1 MSGTQT
7 ASGGDRI
14 QAQCLC
20 GSVRFSA
27 VVDEPETDACHC
39 RMCQRWAAGPFF
51 TVSCGDSVV
60 FESDDDL
67 EVYRSSD
74 WAERGFCRKCGSS
87 LFWKLQG
94 KSDYQVSML
103 SIDGEKNFPFKVEIF
118 IDEKP
123 DNYAFANDTKKMTG
137 AEAMAF
143 FTAGQE

>member
-1 MSGTQT
+1 
-7 ASGGDRI
+7 
-14 QAQCLC
+14 
-20 GSVRFSA
+20 
-27 VVDEPETDACHC
+27 
-39 RMCQRWAAGPFF
+39 MCQRWAAGPFF